1 MTQSLEQNLQQN
13 WSEEERRR
21 LDAATPPADGDID
34 HTNRDH
40 EYAPAVLADM
50 CMYCNMPA
58 WHSCSAATL
67 GL

>member
-40 EYAPAVLADM
+40 EYAPAALGHDTCVL
-50 CMYCNMPA
+50 Y
-58 WHSCSAATL
+58 HATGASLL
-67 GL
+67 GGQP